1 MATTDNS
8 KILRNDL
15 NRSLFAQKLP
25 VFTSQKIGQ
34 INPSICSFG
43 LPSETQKLLAGT
55 YYELKP
61 LVSRLT
67 TGIKSNNCS
76 AMVYFKD
83 LWHNWDKF
91 IAKGPMLVRNGAF
104 NVPYIEAQ
112 NENTNYQLP
121 YVFVKELVHGF
132 LASSFGS
139 RGKLYQP
146 QFDERTTDTEGNKVP
161 YDYHFFTR
169 TGRYIDSALSSDV
182 ATAVPSLG
190 WWIPRLI
197 GTGYNTSGVNLRL
210 IPTSGE
216 RTAYE
221 MYLTISKPEVVTL
234 VKALWVYSL
243 KCWAHKEGK
252 TTTTLEN
259 LGDFNNCCIGVSEI
273 NGSVHYT
280 ISLTKGFQTPTDNAS
295 WDNNLYANLVVQPAS
310 SSEVFPISQ
319 PMLSGIEDVPSSYYE
334 ESDNVITFKSVD
346 GVLPVFA
353 GANGSSGTWSASFTN
368 FYQSVIITAL
378 LDTPELLGRGSL
390 MESMGHHLFESYTI
404 YEIMAKYAD
413 NYDNAALG
421 FSFDATYS
429 IFNFN
434 LLDDSKEFTARVNLL
449 PYVGYQKVLSERFLL
464 AHQILSNNDGNDSTL
479 NDKPFDSP
487 YHRNNLVPTMLYG
500 QLTTDHSHDYIYT
513 STLYGVEGYE
523 KNANVARDNFKPQ
536 VWHNCVGVN
545 QLLTLFVSRSGLME
559 MDVFTKIWQKQDRN
573 LQDLLQTA
581 EIAITDSDDVL
592 QAKKFAITKA
602 LSRFSLFGQLDQM
615 CTSVVENHFGI
626 SAGKSDNHQSIMLHK
641 DKNLLP
647 TIDIFNQGGAV
658 NDNGDSRP
666 LGDRTNVITY
676 NVKQKKY
683 FEVFFEDYGYFINLH
698 WFSVPTVRQN
708 VPNAGIHL
716 LEKLSLENDIR
727 FAFQLAT
734 FPEFQNT
741 GDEQLKLD
749 DIEAFGENVAI
760 AWTNKNNTLKDGFAQ
775 MCGEFKD
782 KYKRQIVTPYPIYRK
797 CLVAPSL
804 TYAYLQPTPFDYD
817 LPLVDRFGAAF
828 LIEFDNIVLKKSPMT
843 KQGLTNIF

>member
-25 VFTSQKIGQ
+25 VFTSQKLGQ
-34 INPSICSFG
+34 INPSICSLG
-43 LPSETQKLLAGT
+43 LPSETQKLVAGT

-91 IAKGPMLVRNGAF
+91 IAKGPMLIRNGAF

-112 NENTNYQLP
+112 NESTNYQLP
-121 YVFVKELVHGF
+121 FVFVSQIVKGF
-132 LASSFGS
+132 LASAFGS

-161 YDYHFFTR
+161 FNYHFFTES
-169 TGRYIDSALSSDV
+169 GRYIDSALDTDI
-182 ATAVPSLG
+182 AAAVPLIG

-197 GTGYNTSGVNLRL
+197 GSGKNTSGVNLRL
-210 IPTSGE
+210 IPTSAE

-221 MYLTISKPEVVTL
+221 MYINISRPEVVML
-234 VKALWVYSL
+234 VKCAWAYLM
-243 KCWAHKEGK
+243 KCWSHKTGM
-252 TTTTLEN
+252 TTYTN
-259 LGDFNNCCIGVSEI
+259 SSLGDFNAVSIGISEYGGSLNYTLSLVRQYETATDRDYWNNNDFAFFNI
-273 NGSVHYT
+273 N
-280 ISLTKGFQTPTDNAS
+280 TDNDHAFAS
-295 WDNNLYANLVVQPAS
+295 T
-310 SSEVFPISQ
+310 FT
-319 PMLSGIEDVPSSYYE
+319 GIADLDSVPSQYWE
-334 ESDNVITFKSVD
+334 QHTNTIEFKEDN
-346 GVLPVFA
+346 GVLPLFCPSMSSA
-353 GANGSSGTWSASFTN
+353 GWDT
-368 FYQSVIITAL
+368 SVILRAALYTAL

-390 MESMGHHLFESYTI
+390 MESMGHHLFSSRTI
-404 YEIMAKYAD
+404 YDIMANYCN
-413 NYDNAALG
+413 NYDNAAVG
-421 FSFDATYS
+421 FSFDTTFS
-429 IFNFN
+429 IYDLN
-434 LLDDSKEFTARVNLL
+434 LLDDTISETKRVNLL
-449 PYVGYQKVLSERFLL
+449 PYVGYQKVVSERFLL

-500 QLTTDHSHDYIYT
+500 QLTTDHNHDYFYT
-513 STLYGVEGYE
+513 STLYGAEGYE
-523 KNANVARDNFKPQ
+523 KSANVSRSNFKPQ
-536 VWHNCVGVN
+536 VWHNCVGAN
-545 QLLTLFVSRSGLME
+545 QLLTLFVSRSGIME
-559 MDVFTKIWQKQDRN
+559 MDVFNKIWQKQDRN

-581 EIAITDSDDVL
+581 EIAITDSDDIL

-615 CTSVVENHFGI
+615 CQSVVENHFGI
-626 SAGKSDNHQSIMLHK
+626 STGKSDNHQSIMLHK

-658 NDNGDSRP
+658 YDNGDSRP

-676 NVKQKKY
+676 NVKSKKY

-708 VPNAGIHL
+708 VPNAGVHL

-749 DIEAFGENVAI
+749 DIEAFGDSVAI
-760 AWTNKNNTLKDGFAQ
+760 AWTNKNNVLKDGFAQ

-782 KYKRQIVTPYPIYRK
+782 KYKRQIVTPYPCYRK
-797 CLVAPSL
+797 SMVAPSL